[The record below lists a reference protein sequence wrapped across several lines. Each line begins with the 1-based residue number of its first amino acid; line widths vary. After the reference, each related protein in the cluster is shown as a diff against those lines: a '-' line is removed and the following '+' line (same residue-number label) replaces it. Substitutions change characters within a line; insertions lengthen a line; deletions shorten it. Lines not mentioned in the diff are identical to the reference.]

1 MQQIDNAGCY
11 IWSFKYWLRSLFPD
25 VLLHHNNNTMN
36 VAKTSVKTPRGNQKM
51 HIKNRQ
57 TITMAKV
64 KRTDN
69 NNGHKK
75 MTDNNNGHK
84 KKDRQ

>member
-1 MQQIDNAGCY
+1 LAIVIVCPKG
-11 IWSFKYWLRSLFPD
+11 
-25 VLLHHNNNTMN
+25 
-36 VAKTSVKTPRGNQKM
+36 
-51 HIKNRQ
+51 Q